1 MGVMDVV
8 SSMGSSALESFGNI
22 EKAIIEVID
31 LRNRGVNRQNAVQVV
46 GANKIGGFGSVV
58 DEGSYINKG
67 SLNDYVV
74 SMLGLKKDVEM
85 EDAYLKSLITHK
97 KVFTVQFNP
106 SSLRLSGHS
115 GGRVPKLDYDSASA
129 KEANNTAIDTAISLS
144 VDLLFDSM
152 DPQDAFMSDKMST
165 STTGI
170 AKGMANAALTALGKK
185 KVTIQR
191 EVEGFIGA
199 IRNEYTRLITFHWGD
214 MSYSGVLRS
223 VGVEYSMFNVTGE
236 PVRAV
241 VALNIMCADA
251 SIWPNSVAV
260 WQEQYKSAFK
270 GGSESFVKTSQKIG
284 NLLNL

>member
-8 SSMGSSALESFGNI
+8 SSVGTSAMESLGNI
-22 EKAIIEVID
+22 EKAMIEVID
-31 LRNRGVNRQNAVQVV
+31 LRNRGITRQTAVQVA

-58 DEGSYINKG
+58 DAGALVNKG
-67 SLNDYVV
+67 SLNDYIV
-74 SMLGLKKDVEM
+74 SMLGMDKNTEL
-85 EDAYLKSLITHK
+85 EDAYLKNLVTHK

-115 GGRVPKLDYDSASA
+115 GGRMPKLDYNSDSA
-129 KEANNTAIDTAISLS
+129 KEANNTPIDTAISLS

-152 DPQDAFMSDKMST
+152 DPQDAFMSDKISASPT
-165 STTGI
+165 NIGKGI
-170 AKGMANAALTALGKK
+170 ANAALNAAGKK
-185 KVTIQR
+185 KLTIQR
-191 EVEGFIGA
+191 DVEGFIGA
-199 IRNEYTRLITFHWGD
+199 IRNEHTRLVTFHWGD

-223 VGVEYSMFNVTGE
+223 VGVEYTMFNVTGE

-260 WQEQYKSAFK
+260 WQEQYKSAFE

>member
-31 LRNRGVNRQNAVQVV
+31 LRNRGINRQNAVQVV